1 MAFQTSANTEI
12 EELDESW
19 LKYNTSLQRESSFLN
34 LLVIGLIALHFVAL
48 LYMSLPP
55 IPEWYSFALIITSLT
70 LNFSIFYLNR
80 RGYTQLAAYL
90 FCVTLNIIIFSV
102 FFLNLIIEQDN
113 IQTNLFGYMLAI
125 NILLAGM
132 LISANAIIWF
142 TLSNT
147 LLVITSFL
155 ITRNIVY
162 KGINQGFPI
171 VAFFFLLALISWL
184 YQKTLDQALDNLA
197 QARQEVMQARIL
209 QRDIEIAR
217 DLQRQLYPPPP
228 RLGQRVRFAARCQ
241 PARDTSG
248 DFYDFIDLGE
258 DQLGIVVADV
268 SGKSISAALVMTMA
282 RSMIRQEARLTN
294 SPAAVLRQVNHT
306 AMGDT
311 NIDKI
316 ITAFYGILDARNL
329 GLRYAN
335 AGHPFP
341 LLKRNGYLEAIEAY
355 GLPLKVFS
363 EARYQD
369 RFIQLQ
375 PGDQLIWISD
385 GIVEAYNPQNEF
397 FGFERLEEVIC
408 QANGSGPDELL
419 EQIWRAVA
427 EHQGLTPQSDD
438 ITLVVAQIG
447 YGESLARLAE
457 AA

>member
-1 MAFQTSANTEI
+1 MYAQKTSKFESEEI
-12 EELDESW
+12 Q
-19 LKYNTSLQRESSFLN
+19 LKIETSLQRKAAFLN
-34 LLVIGLIALHFVAL
+34 RLVIGLIMLHFIAL
-48 LYMSLPP
+48 LSMIIIPP
-55 IPEWYSFALIITSLT
+55 PPEWYNFVIIGISLI
-70 LNFSIFYLNR
+70 LNFGIFYLNR
-80 RGYTQLAAYL
+80 HGYIQLAVYL
-90 FCVTLNIIIFSV
+90 FCFTLNVIIFSM
-102 FFLNLIIEQDN
+102 FFINLIILEDT

-125 NILLAGM
+125 NLLLAGM
-132 LISANAIIWF
+132 LISPEAIIWF
-142 TLSNT
+142 TLLNIALVVVPLFTTKNT
-147 LLVITSFL
+147 PDEGFFQS
-155 ITRNIVY
+155 
-162 KGINQGFPI
+162 FPI
-171 VAFFFLLALISWL
+171 VAFFVLIALISWL
-184 YQKTLDQALDNLA
+184 YQKTLDQALANLA
-197 QARQEVMQARIL
+197 RARHEVMRARIL

-228 RLGQRVRFAARCQ
+228 QLGQRVRFAARCQ
-241 PARDTSG
+241 PAQDTSG
-248 DFYDFIDLGE
+248 DFYDFINLGE

-294 SPAAVLRQVNHT
+294 SPATVLHQVNHT

-316 ITAFYGILDARNL
+316 ITAFYGILDTRNL

-341 LLKRNGYLEAIEAY
+341 LLKRSGYLEAIEAY

-408 QANGSGPDELL
+408 QANGSSPDELL
-419 EQIWRAVA
+419 ERIWRAVA

-447 YGESLARLAE
+447 YGELFARLAE